1 MKIFKKTR
9 LKYACEVSC
18 AKKRE
23 RERDFQS
30 GWLFGSS
37 SQGRLVGFE
46 GLEARCIKKERK
58 IQHL

>member
-1 MKIFKKTR
+1 M
-9 LKYACEVSC
+9 LC

-23 RERDFQS
+23 RERDSQS

-58 IQHL
+58 IQRL